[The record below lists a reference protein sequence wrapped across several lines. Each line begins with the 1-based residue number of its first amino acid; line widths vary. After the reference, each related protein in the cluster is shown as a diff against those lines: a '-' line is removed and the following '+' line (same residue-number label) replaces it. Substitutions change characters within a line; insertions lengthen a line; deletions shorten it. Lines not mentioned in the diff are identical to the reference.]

1 MKPFIILGSLIA
13 IAAAVFF
20 LLRPREHHVPETFPA
35 AEKTNAN
42 ETNDSTALATFGS
55 GCFWCTE
62 AYFLQMRGVK
72 KVVSG
77 YCGGT
82 VPNPTYQQVCTGMTG
97 HAEVIQVTYDPNVVS
112 YSKLLELFWL
122 SHDPTTKNRQGND
135 VGTQYRS
142 AIFHASEEER
152 AAAAAYIALLDAAKV
167 FPARIAT
174 TLEPLKTFYVAEAY
188 HQDYAARNPFQP
200 YIAAVSAPKV
210 AKTRKL
216 FAERLKTVA
225 AK

>member
-1 MKPFIILGSLIA
+1 MFRMAHASEFVYRDFPDAPQALPPTEG
-13 IAAAVFF
+13 
-20 LLRPREHHVPETFPA
+20 PRDIV
-35 AEKTNAN
+35 
-42 ETNDSTALATFGS
+42 LAG

-62 AYFLQMRGVK
+62 AVFRQIDGVSS
-72 KVVSG
+72 VVSG
-77 YCGGT
+77 YAGGEAAT
-82 VPNPTYQQVCTGMTG
+82 ANYEAVCSGRTG
-97 HAEVIQVTYDPNVVS
+97 HAEAIRITYDPAKVS
-112 YSKLLELFWL
+112 YGMLLKVFFATA
-122 SHDPTTKNRQGND
+122 HDPTQLNRQGND

-167 FPARIAT
+167 FPAGIAT

-200 YIAAVSAPKV
+200 YITAVSAPKV

>member
-1 MKPFIILGSLIA
+1 MAHASEFVYRDFPDAPQALSATEG
-13 IAAAVFF
+13 
-20 LLRPREHHVPETFPA
+20 PRDIV
-35 AEKTNAN
+35 
-42 ETNDSTALATFGS
+42 LAG

-62 AYFLQMRGVK
+62 AVFRQIDGVSS
-72 KVVSG
+72 VVSG
-77 YCGGT
+77 YAGGEAAT
-82 VPNPTYQQVCTGMTG
+82 ANYEAVCSGRTG
-97 HAEVIQVTYDPNVVS
+97 HAEAIRITYDPAKVS
-112 YSKLLELFWL
+112 YGMLLKVFFATA
-122 SHDPTTKNRQGND
+122 HDPTQLNRQGND